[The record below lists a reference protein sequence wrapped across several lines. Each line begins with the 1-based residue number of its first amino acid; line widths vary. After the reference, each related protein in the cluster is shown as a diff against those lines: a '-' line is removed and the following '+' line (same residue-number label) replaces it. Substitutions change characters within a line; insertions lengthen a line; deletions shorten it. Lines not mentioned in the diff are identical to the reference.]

1 MGYRNG
7 SFEYN
12 RHTNPKSDYKLTRD
26 MIFGWV
32 VTALAGAGV
41 IALFAIF
48 DKKDA
53 NTANKEDKKTE
64 QVAPPQLQDSTKIA
78 RTIAYDRMTRQ
89 K

>member
-7 SFEYN
+7 GFEYD
-12 RHTNPKSDYKLTRD
+12 RHTNPKSDYKLRRD
-26 MIFGWV
+26 MIFGW
-32 VTALAGAGV
+32 TAMTLACTGL

-53 NTANKEDKKTE
+53 STANKEDKKTE
-64 QVAPPQLQDSTKIA
+64 QAVPPQLQDSTKIA
-78 RTIAYDRMTRQ
+78 RTIAYDRMMRQ

>member
-12 RHTNPKSDYKLTRD
+12 RHTNPKSDYKLRRE
-26 MIFGWV
+26 MIFGWA
-32 VTALAGAGV
+32 VTALVGTGL

-53 NTANKEDKKTE
+53 STANKEEKKTE
-64 QVAPPQLQDSTKIA
+64 QVVPPQLQDSTKIA
-78 RTIAYDRMTRQ
+78 RTIAYNRMTRQ

>member
-12 RHTNPKSDYKLTRD
+12 RHTNPKSDYKLRRD
-26 MIFGWV
+26 MIFGWAAM
-32 VTALAGAGV
+32 ALACAGL

-64 QVAPPQLQDSTKIA
+64 QAVPPQLQDSTKIA
-78 RTIAYDRMTRQ
+78 RTIAYDRMARQ

>member
-1 MGYRNG
+1 MGYRNDG
-7 SFEYN
+7 SGYN
-12 RHTNPKSDYKLTRD
+12 RHTNPKSDYQQKRE
-26 MIFGWV
+26 MILGWSAM
-32 VTALAGAGV
+32 ALLCAGL
-41 IALFAIF
+41 IALYAIF

-53 NTANKEDKKTE
+53 NAANNDAKKSE

>member
-12 RHTNPKSDYKLTRD
+12 RHTNPKTDYKLQHD
-26 MIFGWV
+26 MIFGWAAM
-32 VTALAGAGV
+32 ALACAGL
-41 IALFAIF
+41 ITLFAIF

-53 NTANKEDKKTE
+53 STANKEDKKTE
-64 QVAPPQLQDSTKIA
+64 QAVPPQLQDSTKIA
-78 RTIAYDRMTRQ
+78 RTIAYDRMMRQ

>member
-7 SFEYN
+7 GFEYD
-12 RHTNPKSDYKLTRD
+12 RHTNPKSDYKLKRD
-26 MIFGWV
+26 MIFGCA
-32 VTALAGAGV
+32 VTALVGAGL

>member
-12 RHTNPKSDYKLTRD
+12 RHTNPKSDYKLKRD
-26 MIFGWV
+26 MIFGLAV
-32 VTALAGAGV
+32 GALLGAAV

-53 NTANKEDKKTE
+53 SAANKEDKKTE
-64 QVAPPQLQDSTKIA
+64 QAVPPQLQDSTKIA

>member
-12 RHTNPKSDYKLTRD
+12 RHTNPISDYQQKRE
-26 MIFGWV
+26 MILGWSAM
-32 VTALAGAGV
+32 ALACAGL

-53 NTANKEDKKTE
+53 NTTNNESKKSE

>member
-7 SFEYN
+7 GFEYD
-12 RHTNPKSDYKLTRD
+12 RHTNPKSDYKLKRD
-26 MIFGWV
+26 MIFGWAV
-32 VTALAGAGV
+32 GALLGAAV

-53 NTANKEDKKTE
+53 GTANKEDKKTE
-64 QVAPPQLQDSTKIA
+64 QAVPPQLQDSTKIA
-78 RTIAYDRMTRQ
+78 RTIAYDRMARQ